1 MNQGNQGNQPQQIP
15 QQGQHTRSQA
25 QIPTIQLK
33 YVGQFVQALK
43 KEAALAQ
50 AATNEADRAKHYAK
64 VESLRQILKKYQTM
78 QQNARQ
84 QQQIQMNPQQ
94 TPQGSTMNP
103 RLSTSN
109 PGSSQIAN
117 RQGSSPVPQSM
128 PQNLAAQRQNAGPAS
143 APQPGTTA
151 GAQGS
156 TPALAVS
163 AENLKRI
170 NTVLTELSKQI
181 NDLETR
187 KANGLSAEQAAN
199 TDTQFN
205 QFRSKLAQYQK
216 VAVYM
221 KGQLERGAQGGTP
234 ASAGSPAV
242 KVGTP
247 AMGGGASGP
256 DPRLRPGSAQGAD
269 SPALTKSAGS
279 SAETLLA

>member
-1 MNQGNQGNQPQQIP
+1 MNQGNQGNQPQQIL

-43 KEAALAQ
+43 KEGALAQ

-128 PQNLAAQRQNAGPAS
+128 PQNLAAQRQNAGPSLCTATWNDGRCTRLYPG
-143 APQPGTTA
+143 ACCFRRKPQENQH
-151 GAQGS
+151 GANRG
-156 TPALAVS
+156 
-163 AENLKRI
+163 
-170 NTVLTELSKQI
+170 
-181 NDLETR
+181 
-187 KANGLSAEQAAN
+187 EQA
-199 TDTQFN
+199 DQ
-205 QFRSKLAQYQK
+205 
-216 VAVYM
+216 
-221 KGQLERGAQGGTP
+221 
-234 ASAGSPAV
+234 
-242 KVGTP
+242 
-247 AMGGGASGP
+247 
-256 DPRLRPGSAQGAD
+256 
-269 SPALTKSAGS
+269 
-279 SAETLLA
+279 